1 MNNNNNNQIKLENNN
16 EQILSNL
23 EYKMTKLLKE
33 NKTDSKG
40 RNYNIIR
47 KIFEEA
53 INILNFTKKEKKFL
67 KLILLKYH
75 EIVYAF
81 SQENKLLSQSSEN
94 LKNLN
99 ITLDKKY
106 LDLDKQYKIIL
117 KENRDMKAILS
128 IKNNNE
134 FNSNNNDNAKV
145 NNQNIKNNN
154 NDNMLFKSIKDMEF
168 ANNDSFKKDEKY
180 EKDNDYFERVMKIIK
195 SDEIDEKKNK
205 EDKDRESKRV
215 KSENIKKRREEFNRL
230 NINDLDSLY
239 FNDKINNIDCYNSK
253 KNYDKVP
260 KIRFLSNCKY

>member
-1 MNNNNNNQIKLENNN
+1 
-16 EQILSNL
+16 
-23 EYKMTKLLKE
+23 
-33 NKTDSKG
+33 
-40 RNYNIIR
+40 
-47 KIFEEA
+47 
-53 INILNFTKKEKKFL
+53 
-67 KLILLKYH
+67 
-75 EIVYAF
+75 
-81 SQENKLLSQSSEN
+81 
-94 LKNLN
+94 
-99 ITLDKKY
+99 
-106 LDLDKQYKIIL
+106 
-117 KENRDMKAILS
+117 MKAILS

-134 FNSNNNDNAKV
+134 FNSNNNDNTKV

-239 FNDKINNIDCYNSK
+239 FNYKINNIDCYNSK